1 LEGFHEMELVLKNL
15 ARGSLTLLLMSAGM
29 TAAFA
34 QQGGM
39 LPTVL
44 SASVPFYPRIAQ
56 AAHIEGKV
64 QLKVS
69 TDGNRAV
76 AVEIQNGPLILAKA
90 AQENVKTWQ
99 FERHASTSFQVTFRY
114 RLLLSKCDA
123 KCNCR
128 SPETPSVVLR
138 MPRDIEVTAEEVMF
152 CDPAAER
159 R

>member
-1 LEGFHEMELVLKNL
+1 MCFYATVALG
-15 ARGSLTLLLMSAGM
+15 
-29 TAAFA
+29 
-34 QQGGM
+34 QQGGR

-76 AVEIQNGPLILAKA
+76 SVEIQNGPAMLAKA

-99 FERHASTSFQVTFRY
+99 FEQHAPTSFEVTFRY
-114 RLLLSKCDA
+114 RLLASKCDE
-123 KCNCR
+123 KCNCH
-128 SPETPSVVLR
+128 SPETPSVVLQ
-138 MPRDIEVTAEEVMF
+138 MPRDIEVTAEEAML
-152 CDPAAER
+152 CDPAKR